1 MNTDVKKESQ
11 AGNKYPRLAM
21 INSMAGYGGISTCVA
36 LPVISAMK
44 VQVCPVPTSILSNHL
59 AFPVCHYQDFTP
71 QMRDYIGAWKS
82 LELSFDGLYCGFLG
96 SVEQMEIVEDFLGC
110 FAPPLFLLDPV
121 MGDNGK
127 AYSTITPEHIAYMR
141 SLIGKAH
148 IITPNITEA
157 CLLTNTPYK
166 DSAWNDEELSIL
178 CNKLSALTSSRIV
191 ITGLEKDGLLMNFL
205 WQNGKASTYCV
216 PKAGRSRHG
225 TGDLFASIIVAATLN
240 GMGFDASVKKAA
252 DFISVCIQGS
262 EEADIP
268 PLEGVC
274 FERYLYQLI
283 DFS

>member
-1 MNTDVKKESQ
+1 MSSNQDKTTMAGKKL
-11 AGNKYPRLAM
+11 PRLAM

-59 AFPVCHYQDFTP
+59 AFPVCHRQDFTP
-71 QMRDYIGAWKS
+71 QMHDYIGAWKS

-96 SVEQMEIVEDFLGC
+96 SVEQMEIVEDFLAH
-110 FAPPLFLLDPV
+110 FSPSVFLLDPV

-127 AYSTITPEHIAYMR
+127 AYSTITPAHIAHMR

-157 CLLTNTPYK
+157 CLLTDTTYK
-166 DSAWNDEELSIL
+166 DGSWNDEELLIL
-178 CNKLSALTSSRIV
+178 SNKLSVLTNARIV
-191 ITGLEKDGLLMNFL
+191 ITGLEKDGLLMNYI
-205 WQNGKASTYCV
+205 WQNEKASTYCV
-216 PKAGRSRHG
+216 PKTGRSRHG
-225 TGDLFASIIVAATLN
+225 TGDLFASIIVAATLQ
-240 GMGFDASVKKAA
+240 GIDFEASVKKAA
-252 DFISVCIQGS
+252 DFIGVCIQGS

-274 FERYLYQLI
+274 FEQYLYHLI
-283 DFS
+283 DFF

>member
-1 MNTDVKKESQ
+1 MNSDVRKKSQ
-11 AGNKYPRLAM
+11 AGNKLPRLAM

-82 LELSFDGLYCGFLG
+82 LKVDFDGLYCGFLG
-96 SVEQMEIVEDFLGC
+96 SVEQMKIVEDFLES

-127 AYSTITPEHIAYMR
+127 AYSTITPEHIAHMR
-141 SLIGKAH
+141 SLLGRAH
-148 IITPNITEA
+148 IITPNITEV
-157 CLLTNTPYK
+157 CLLTDTPYK
-166 DSAWNDEELSIL
+166 DGTWSNEELRTL
-178 CNKLSALTSSRIV
+178 CHKLSTLTSAQIV
-191 ITGLEKDGLLMNFL
+191 ITGLEKDGLLMNYI
-205 WQNGKASTYCV
+205 WQKGKESAYCV

-225 TGDLFASIIVAATLN
+225 TGDLFASILVASALN
-240 GMGFDASVKKAA
+240 GLDFEASVKKAA
-252 DFISVCIQGS
+252 DFISVCIRGS
-262 EEADIP
+262 EKADIP

-274 FERYLYQLI
+274 FEQYLYQLI

>member
-1 MNTDVKKESQ
+1 MSLYKKL
-11 AGNKYPRLAM
+11 PRLAM

-59 AFPVCHYQDFTP
+59 AFEVFHYQDFTP

-82 LELSFDGLYCGFLG
+82 LDLSFDGLYCGFLG
-96 SVEQMEIVEDFLGC
+96 SVEQMEIVEDFLEN

-127 AYSTITPEHIAYMR
+127 AYSTITSEHVAHMR
-141 SLIGKAH
+141 NLIGKAH

-157 CLLTNTPYK
+157 CLLTDTPYK
-166 DSAWNDEELSIL
+166 DGVWDEHELHAL
-178 CNKLSALTSSRIV
+178 CSNLSALTCARIV
-191 ITGLEKDGLLMNFL
+191 ITGLEKDGLLMNYI
-205 WQNGKASTYCV
+205 WQNGKANTYCV

-225 TGDLFASIIVAATLN
+225 TGDLFASILVASALN
-240 GMGFDASVKKAA
+240 GIDFEASVKKAA
-252 DFISVCIQGS
+252 DFISVCIHGS
-262 EEADIP
+262 EKADIP

-274 FERYLYQLI
+274 FEQYLYQLI

>member
-1 MNTDVKKESQ
+1 MNSLNTTKK
-11 AGNKYPRLAM
+11 AGNRLPRLAM

-71 QMRDYIGAWKS
+71 QMRDYIGAWES
-82 LELSFDGLYCGFLG
+82 LDLSFDGLYCGFLG
-96 SVEQMEIVEDFLGC
+96 SVEQMKIVEDFLSH
-110 FAPPLFLLDPV
+110 FTPSVFLLDPV

-127 AYSTITPEHIAYMR
+127 AYSRITPEHVTHMR
-141 SLIGKAH
+141 SLIEKAH

-157 CLLTNTPYK
+157 CLLTDTTYHAGVWKP
-166 DSAWNDEELSIL
+166 EELLTL
-178 CNKLSALTSSRIV
+178 CAKLSQYTTARIV
-191 ITGLEKDGLLMNFL
+191 ITGLEDNHQLTNYI
-205 WQNGKASTYCV
+205 WQNGVASTYCV
-216 PKAGRSRHG
+216 PKTGRSRHG
-225 TGDLFASIIVAATLN
+225 TGDLFASILVASALN
-240 GMGFDASVKKAA
+240 GIDFEASVKKAA
-252 DFISVCIQGS
+252 DFIGLCIRDS

-274 FERYLYQLI
+274 FEKYLYQLI